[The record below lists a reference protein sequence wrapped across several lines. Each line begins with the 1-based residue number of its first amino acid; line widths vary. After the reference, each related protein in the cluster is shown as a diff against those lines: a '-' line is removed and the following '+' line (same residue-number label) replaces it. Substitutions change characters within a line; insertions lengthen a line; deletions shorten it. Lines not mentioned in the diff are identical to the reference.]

1 MTLVT
6 SEGSYYEALP
16 AKSADADPGF
26 YLYENSLTNGTL
38 FLDYEPSDMTKVIRI
53 TFMAPAENYDAVAND
68 IAYPQEWL
76 SAIAMGL
83 AKRVAPKFKIKWS
96 SELESNYGEALSI
109 ARTSYAETSEE
120 YFQPGME

>member
-1 MTLVT
+1 
-6 SEGSYYEALP
+6 
-16 AKSADADPGF
+16 
-26 YLYENSLTNGTL
+26 
-38 FLDYEPSDMTKVIRI
+38 MTKVIRI

-109 ARTSYAETSEE
+109 ARTSYAETSED
-120 YFQPGME
+120 YFQPGLE